1 MRQFLLLSIVF
12 ALITGCGSGGESAP
26 VASDSNESNTSP
38 QTMSGEELFLAHCAE
53 CHNEDATGGAGPNIV
68 GSRAQDI
75 EWAVENEAAMRHL
88 QGIIGEVEQTLIAE
102 FLQALKEEQQ
112 NGPTSEEQK
121 INLGRALFFDAN
133 LSLRRTMSCST
144 CHDVNR
150 AFIDARYL
158 EPDTSNPVQGA
169 LSVGDDGVTLGGRNA
184 PTASYAQFAP
194 DFASLPSGS
203 YIGGLFHDG
212 RALDL
217 KAQAKGPLLD
227 PAEMMMPDAAAVVD
241 RVLENSEYVTQF
253 KALYGETVFD
263 ETVNAYD
270 AIAKSIAAFEKTET
284 FAPFDSKYDRSKLD
298 PADPDHYEMS
308 LLEQQGYALFFDLN
322 RTGCALCHTLN
333 SESEAPRELF
343 TNYGFR
349 NIGTPKNIEALL
361 ARDGHTDTVD
371 YGLGGRPDI
380 SDSAHFGKFKV
391 PTLRNIAVTGPYM
404 HNGVYKE
411 LHTVINFYEHM
422 SGNGGDPINPESGE
436 AWADPEIN
444 ATISRGAL
452 QQLQPLEEGDVE
464 ALVAFLKLLTDR
476 RFELLLEE

>member
-1 MRQFLLLSIVF
+1 MRQTLLL
-12 ALITGCGSGGESAP
+12 LIILVLMAGCGSTPA
-26 VASDSNESNTSP
+26 ATDSNESDVPT

-75 EWAVENEAAMRHL
+75 EWAVENEADMRHL
-88 QGIIGEVEQTLIAE
+88 QEVIGAEERTLIAE
-102 FLQALKEEQQ
+102 FLQQLKEEQLDE
-112 NGPTSEEQK
+112 PTAEEQK
-121 INLGRALFFDAN
+121 VNLGRSLFFDAN
-133 LSLRRTMSCST
+133 LSLRRTVSCST

-158 EPDTSNPVQGA
+158 EPDTTNPVHGA

-184 PTASYAQFAP
+184 PTATYAQFAP
-194 DFASLPSGS
+194 DFASLPSGG

-227 PAEMMMPDAAAVVD
+227 PAEMMMPDAATVVD
-241 RVLENSEYVTQF
+241 RIQENPDYVTQF

-263 ETVNAYD
+263 GTDNAYD
-270 AIAKSIAAFEKTET
+270 AVAESIAAFEMTEA
-284 FAPFDSKYDRSKLD
+284 FAPFDSRYDRSRLD
-298 PADPDHYEMS
+298 PADPDYYDMS
-308 LLEQQGYALFFDLN
+308 PLEQQGYTLFFDLN

-333 SESEAPRELF
+333 SESEAPQELF
-343 TNYGFR
+343 TNYGYR
-349 NIGTPKNIEALL
+349 NIGTPKNLEALL

-371 YGLGGRPDI
+371 YGLGERPDI
-380 SDSAHFGKFKV
+380 NDSAHFGKFKV

-404 HNGVYKE
+404 HNGVFKE
-411 LHTVINFYEHM
+411 LRTVINFYEHM
-422 SGNGGDPINPESGE
+422 SGNGTDPINPETGE

-452 QQLQPLEEGDVE
+452 ERLQPLEAGDVD
-464 ALVAFLKLLTDR
+464 ALITFLKLLTDR
-476 RFELLLEE
+476 RFEPLLGE